1 MNTVDDS
8 GVSASLRRSCVPAQ
22 TTTGR
27 NVIKQRIIT
36 ALIALPLL
44 ILCVLYASPGLFA
57 GLIFIA
63 SGLALHEF
71 YRMALPA
78 QRRLEGSLA
87 VAAGVLCS
95 VGLVYAATPPSL
107 LLSIVLP
114 CLFLALV
121 YLFRFQ
127 DMQAV
132 SRDLAVSLLGLLYIP
147 MLLSHA
153 ALLRALPSGRDWIF
167 LVFFV
172 VMASDTMAYFIGMKW
187 GRHRLYEAV
196 SPKKSIEGSLG
207 GLAGGLLGAMI
218 CKVWFFAELGAG
230 DVLLIGL
237 GVGAFSQLGDLV
249 ESLLKRSFGVKDSGA
264 LIPGHGGILDR
275 LDSLL
280 FAFPLTYY
288 YAVWMF
294 A

>member
-1 MNTVDDS
+1 M
-8 GVSASLRRSCVPAQ
+8 
-22 TTTGR
+22 
-27 NVIKQRIIT
+27 
-36 ALIALPLL
+36 
-44 ILCVLYASPGLFA
+44 
-57 GLIFIA
+57 FIV

-71 YRMALPA
+71 YRMALPT
-78 QRRLEGSLA
+78 QRRLEASLSVA
-87 VAAGVLCS
+87 VGVLCS
-95 VGLVYAATPPSL
+95 VGLVYAATPPFV
-107 LLSIVLP
+107 LLSLVLP
-114 CLFLALV
+114 CLLLALV
-121 YLFRFQ
+121 YLFRVQ
-127 DMQAV
+127 NIQTV
-132 SRDLAVSLLGLLYIP
+132 SRDLAISLLGLLYIP

-153 ALLRALPSGRDWIF
+153 ALLRDLPSGRNWIF

-172 VMASDTMAYFIGMKW
+172 VMASDTMAYFVGMKY

-207 GLAGGLLGAMI
+207 GLVGGLLGSMI
-218 CKVWFFAELGAG
+218 CKLWFFGELGAV

-249 ESLLKRSFGVKDSGA
+249 ESLFKRSFGVKDSGA

-280 FAFPLTYY
+280 FAFPVTYY
-288 YAVWMF
+288 YAVWIF

>member
-1 MNTVDDS
+1 M
-8 GVSASLRRSCVPAQ
+8 
-22 TTTGR
+22 GR
-27 NVIKQRIIT
+27 GVIKQRITT

-44 ILCVLYASPGLFA
+44 ILSVLYSSQGLFA
-57 GLIFIA
+57 GLIFIVSA
-63 SGLALHEF
+63 LALHEF
-71 YRMALPA
+71 YRMALPET
-78 QRRLEGSLA
+78 RRLEGSLS
-87 VAAGVLCS
+87 VAAGMFCC
-95 VGLVYAATPPSL
+95 VGLVYATSAPAL

-114 CLFLALV
+114 SLSLALI

-127 DMQAV
+127 DMQTV

-147 MLLSHA
+147 LLLSHA
-153 ALLRALPSGRDWIF
+153 VLLRALPAGRDWIF
-167 LVFFV
+167 LVLFV
-172 VMASDTMAYFIGMKW
+172 VMASDTLAYFIGRKF

-196 SPKKSIEGSLG
+196 SPKKSIEGSIG
-207 GLAGGLLGAMI
+207 GLFGGVLGAML
-218 CKVWFFAELGAG
+218 CKLWFFADLSSI
-230 DVLLIGL
+230 DVLLVGV

-280 FAFPLTYY
+280 FAFPITYY
-288 YAVWMF
+288 YAVWVF

>member
-1 MNTVDDS
+1 MTVRGDI
-8 GVSASLRRSCVPAQ
+8 
-22 TTTGR
+22 
-27 NVIKQRIIT
+27 IKQRIIT

-44 ILCVLYASPGLFA
+44 VLCILYSSQSLFA
-57 GLIFIA
+57 GLLFIVNA
-63 SGLALHEF
+63 LALHEF
-71 YRMALPA
+71 YRMALPK
-78 QRRLEGSLA
+78 QRRLEGSLS
-87 VAAGVLCS
+87 VVAGVFCC
-95 VGLVYAATPPSL
+95 VGLVYAASAPFL

-127 DMQAV
+127 DMQSV
-132 SRDLAVSLLGLLYIP
+132 SRDLAVSLLGLMYVPL
-147 MLLSHA
+147 LLSHA
-153 ALLRALPSGRDWIF
+153 ILLRALPAGRDWVF
-167 LVFFV
+167 LVLFV
-172 VMASDTMAYFIGMKW
+172 VMASDTLAYFVGRTF

-196 SPKKSIEGSLG
+196 SPKKTIEGSLG
-207 GLAGGLLGAMI
+207 GLAGGVLGAMI
-218 CKVWFFAELGAG
+218 CKLWFFADLSGL

-264 LIPGHGGILDR
+264 LIPGHGGLLDR

-280 FAFPLTYY
+280 FAFPITYY
-288 YAVWMF
+288 YALWVF

>member
-1 MNTVDDS
+1 MIT
-8 GVSASLRRSCVPAQ
+8 SA
-22 TTTGR
+22 TGR
-27 NVIKQRIIT
+27 SVIKQRIIT

-44 ILCVLYASPGLFA
+44 ILCIFYSSQGLFA
-57 GLIFIA
+57 GLLFVV

-71 YRMALPA
+71 YRMALPK

-87 VAAGVLCS
+87 VAAGLFCC
-95 VGLVYAATPPSL
+95 VGLVYATSTPAL

-127 DMQAV
+127 DMQTV
-132 SRDLAVSLLGLLYIP
+132 SRDLAVSMLGLMYIP
-147 MLLSHA
+147 LLLSHA
-153 ALLRALPSGRDWIF
+153 VLLRALPAGRDWIF
-167 LVFFV
+167 LVLFV
-172 VMASDTMAYFIGMKW
+172 VMASDTLAYFVGRKL

-196 SPKKSIEGSLG
+196 SPKKTIEGSLG
-207 GLAGGLLGAMI
+207 GLAGGVLGALI
-218 CKVWFFAELGAG
+218 CKLWFFAELSSA
-230 DVLLIGL
+230 DILLIGL

-264 LIPGHGGILDR
+264 LIPGHGGLLDR

-280 FAFPLTYY
+280 FAFPITYY
-288 YAVWMF
+288 YAVWVF

>member
-1 MNTVDDS
+1 MTLKRDI
-8 GVSASLRRSCVPAQ
+8 
-22 TTTGR
+22 
-27 NVIKQRIIT
+27 IKQRIIT

-44 ILCVLYASPGLFA
+44 ILCVLYSSQGLFA
-57 GLIFIA
+57 GLLFVVNA
-63 SGLALHEF
+63 LALHEF
-71 YRMALPA
+71 YRMALPK
-78 QRRLEGSLA
+78 QRRLEGSLS
-87 VAAGVLCS
+87 VVAGVFCC
-95 VGLVYAATPPSL
+95 VGLVYAASAPFL

-127 DMQAV
+127 DMQTV
-132 SRDLAVSLLGLLYIP
+132 SRDLAVSLLGLMYVPL
-147 MLLSHA
+147 LLSHA
-153 ALLRALPSGRDWIF
+153 VLLRALPSGRDWVF
-167 LVFFV
+167 LVLFV
-172 VMASDTMAYFIGMKW
+172 VMASDTLAYFVGRTF

-196 SPKKSIEGSLG
+196 SPKKTIEGSLG
-207 GLAGGLLGAMI
+207 GLAGGVLGAMI
-218 CKVWFFAELGAG
+218 CKLWFFAELSSL

-264 LIPGHGGILDR
+264 LIPGHGGLLDR

-280 FAFPLTYY
+280 FAFPITYY
-288 YAVWMF
+288 YAVWVF